1 LVQQIEDLPAEAEE
15 RTPLRILF
23 GNNINNGEP
32 VYWYPTDTTQV
43 MHSNTGIIG
52 TMGTG
57 KTQFTKS
64 VVTQL
69 YRESKFNIDGKPIG
83 LLIFDYKG
91 DYINDSFVNA
101 TNARVYGL
109 YDLPFNPLAIDV
121 TPRSVPLLPLHI
133 ASTLQE
139 TISLAFN
146 LGNKQKALLK
156 DVIMKAYEDKGIIKT
171 DPGTWNRMAPT
182 IAVDERM
189 SMDSLYA
196 ALNQLSDYQIF
207 QPNGAKT
214 KSLYELIDGV
224 TVINLSGGYS
234 ADIQNL
240 VVAITLDAFYSQMQ
254 KNGHSAI
261 EQNYRQITKM
271 ILVDEADNFLSK
283 NFVSIRKILK
293 EGREFGVGTLLSTQ
307 FLNHFSTGDNE
318 YAQYILTWIVHRVN
332 DIKQKDV
339 ESLFPVSDKDQKEQ
353 LMQMIKKLEKHH
365 SVVNLAGSKP
375 IFIEDYPFWQL
386 VN

>member
-1 LVQQIEDLPAEAEE
+1 
-15 RTPLRILF
+15 
-23 GNNINNGEP
+23 
-32 VYWYPTDTTQV
+32 

-64 VVTQL
+64 LITQL
-69 YRESKFNIDGKPIG
+69 HRESKNNVGAKPIG
-83 LLIFDYKG
+83 ILIFDYKG
-91 DYINDSFVNA
+91 DYINDAFVNA
-101 TNARVYGL
+101 TDAKIYTL
-109 YDLPFNPLAIDV
+109 YDLPYNPLSVDV

-156 DVIMKAYEDKGIIKT
+156 EMIMLAYEDKGIVKNQKE
-171 DPGTWNRMAPT
+171 TWSKQAPT
-182 IAVDERM
+182 IADVYEKYLEDERM
-189 SMDSLYA
+189 TTDSLHA
-196 ALNQLSDYQIF
+196 ALNQLYEYQIF
-207 QPNGAKT
+207 QPDGSKT

-224 TVINLSGGYS
+224 TVINLSGYS
-234 ADIQNL
+234 GDIQNL

-254 KNGHSAI
+254 KNGHSQI
-261 EQNYRQITKM
+261 DQNYRQLTKM

-283 NFVSIRKILK
+283 NFMSIRKILK

-332 DIKQKDV
+332 DIKLKDV
-339 ESLFPVSDKDQKEQ
+339 EALFPVFDKDQKDQ
-353 LMQMIKKLEKHH
+353 LLQMIKKLEKHH
-365 SVVNLAGSKP
+365 SAVNLAGSKP
-375 IFIEDYPFWQL
+375 MFIEDYPFWKL
-386 VN
+386 TGA